1 MTMDPTGVG
10 MVFGSTL
17 GPQDN
22 SDKERFM
29 LGFPTQNVVI
39 LMVTITG
46 WGIDPWH
53 VSRMKK

>member
-10 MVFGSTL
+10 MVL
-17 GPQDN
+17 DLLPGPPDN

-29 LGFPTQNVVI
+29 LGFPTQNVI
-39 LMVTITG
+39 LVVTSC
-46 WGIDPWH
+46 GIDPWH